1 MLSRNSHCLS
11 QSRPRD
17 RAIIM
22 HIAVLLSGQRRTF
35 DAVRNSW
42 EANLVCPLTRKD
54 FTVVTFACWDDRAW
68 RWPTSRTFDVL
79 IQFERNHACWE
90 RAKTFESQHS
100 VRFNVVI
107 KARPDVRFNVPM
119 ADVLNA
125 ASAASIK
132 RSLLSKARCWMP
144 GEKLPK
150 QSWTWGHM
158 RCGSQP
164 LGDDALFIVPSHE
177 LADDVFA
184 PFDDDLM
191 AVRNA
196 SAFPRCDT
204 SFKASVIP
212 ECLFATHLKRRGIGF
227 TPTPLDVTLDASR
240 LRAQIG
246 GDASLAKWRMTSS
259 AQPSGGLSAPPPFKC
274 IGMGSPSWIS
284 ISIVQ

>member
-1 MLSRNSHCLS
+1 
-11 QSRPRD
+11 
-17 RAIIM
+17 M

-107 KARPDVRFNVPM
+107 KAARRTFNVPM

-144 GEKLPK
+144 
-150 QSWTWGHM
+150 
-158 RCGSQP
+158 
-164 LGDDALFIVPSHE
+164 
-177 LADDVFA
+177 
-184 PFDDDLM
+184 
-191 AVRNA
+191 VRNCQSRA
-196 SAFPRCDT
+196 G
-204 SFKASVIP
+204 
-212 ECLFATHLKRRGIGF
+212 RG
-227 TPTPLDVTLDASR
+227 VTCAAGHS
-240 LRAQIG
+240 
-246 GDASLAKWRMTSS
+246 
-259 AQPSGGLSAPPPFKC
+259 LSATTHSLLYHL
-274 IGMGSPSWIS
+274 MSSPMMYLPI
-284 ISIVQ
+284 